1 MDRPKK
7 ESLNIGFISFR
18 FSSTDGVSLETSK
31 WAEVLESL
39 GHKCFYFA
47 GECDRPPE
55 ISYVVPEANFHHPT
69 IKEKHQKF
77 WRNPTRSHEDS
88 RWICDKTEELYQH
101 IKSFVEKYDID
112 LFVPQN
118 IFSYPLNIPLTL
130 ATAQYIAENNFATIA
145 HNHDFYWERKM
156 FYVNSVWDYLTMA
169 FPPTLHAIQHVVI
182 NSSARHQMALR
193 RGVPSTLIPNVMNFE
208 MEAPEPDDY
217 SKDLREVLEIGPNDK
232 LILQPTRVVQRKGI
246 EHAIELVSRMQD
258 KSTDKMVLVISHAV
272 NDDEVGYV
280 DRIKEYAKL
289 MEVDLRLY
297 PDLFEEKR
305 RYNEDGNK
313 IYSLWDI
320 YPHADLITYP
330 SIFEGFGNAFLEALH
345 FRKPIVVNNYS
356 IYEMDIRTKGFKVVF
371 FDDFIT
377 DKTVDES
384 LHLIENK
391 ALAKEWAETNYKL
404 ALEHYSYTYL
414 KKRLMELLQKT
425 HGLY

>member
-1 MDRPKK
+1 MTKTTKK
-7 ESLNIGFISFR
+7 SLNIGFISFR

-31 WAEVLESL
+31 WAQVLEGL

-47 GECDRPPE
+47 GECDRPE
-55 ISYVVPEANFHHPT
+55 EVSYVVEQANFHHPK
-69 IKEKHQKF
+69 IKEKHHEF
-77 WRNPTRSHEDS
+77 WSSTKRSHDDS
-88 RWICDKTEELYQH
+88 LWIKSKTEVLY
-101 IKSFVEKYDID
+101 KDVKEFAEKYDID
-112 LFVPQN
+112 VFIPQN

-130 ATAQYIAENNFATIA
+130 AVTEYIAENSFPTIA

-169 FPPTLHAIQHVVI
+169 FPPTLHSIHHVVI
-182 NSSARHQMALR
+182 NSSARHQMAIR

-208 MEAPEPDDY
+208 EAAPEPDDY
-217 SKDLREVLEIGPNDK
+217 SKDLRQVLGIGPDDK

-246 EHAIELVSRMQD
+246 EHAIELVSRMQKKD
-258 KSTDKMVLVISHAV
+258 PTKMVLVISHAV
-272 NDDEVGYV
+272 HDDEVGYV
-280 DRIKEYAKL
+280 DRIVDYAKL
-289 MEVDLRLY
+289 MSVDLRFF
-297 PDLFEEKR
+297 PDLFDEKR
-305 RYNEDGNK
+305 GTAKDGSK

-345 FRKPIVVNNYS
+345 FKKPIVVNNYS

-377 DKTVDES
+377 ESTVEES

-391 ALAKEWAETNYKL
+391 ELADEWAEHNYAL

-414 KKRLMELLQKT
+414 EKRLKELLQKT